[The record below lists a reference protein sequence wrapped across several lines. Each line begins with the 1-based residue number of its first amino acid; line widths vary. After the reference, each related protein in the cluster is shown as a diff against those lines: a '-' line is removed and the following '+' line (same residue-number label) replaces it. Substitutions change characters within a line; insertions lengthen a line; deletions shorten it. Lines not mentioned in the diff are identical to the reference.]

1 MLRVATGIVTTYMV
15 DVVVVW
21 VLAYQ
26 VALYSTK
33 FAQPQHILPLSKGH
47 QQSQTVFRWSHADC
61 KPDLSSKYG
70 DVSLTLQ
77 GFSQSC
83 EKLTDAI
90 KHSGISD
97 TSELLIIHFKW
108 HGIITQLATLFNA
121 FMYIIHILHTCYS

>member
-47 QQSQTVFRWSHADC
+47 QQSQTVFRWSQI
-61 KPDLSSKYG
+61 
-70 DVSLTLQ
+70 VSL
-77 GFSQSC
+77 
-83 EKLTDAI
+83 I
-90 KHSGISD
+90 
-97 TSELLIIHFKW
+97 
-108 HGIITQLATLFNA
+108 LALSMA
-121 FMYIIHILHTCYS
+121 TCP